1 MKTIKPV
8 MLLFVSAF
16 LLAACLASSDNLGL
30 QSEDGD
36 QNDWQ
41 TYTSAKY
48 KFTVRFPSVWQVIE
62 LPTTEYPTA
71 TDQVWFVSET
81 LPLPQTDSRAD
92 IVLIFTQEDP
102 SPGWKSAYFDEYQS
116 DAFWLGDIQ
125 ARRISGINKESKFSE
140 IVVLAKIGDYYLQA
154 LPNHGEASLEYFDR
168 VISSLRFVQAEAPTP
183 PPSATSVPG
192 SLDEQTIVFEG
203 VSFTYPASLAEGA
216 AAQQIPAFVDPAG
229 FVYDDLPEH
238 VRFDFANPYTVRGPF
253 AGFQPIWVPWLK
265 HQNPDSPEIQPQ
277 IFIFPTREYAE
288 ISPLAGERIE
298 ALRTLLDG
306 SALSEGVELPVLPT
320 FNSAQDLRGQVHPL
334 AFQGGRGLRFIARY
348 SQGAAPVVNPAVFY
362 TFQGLTED
370 GSQYVAAFFPL
381 YISLLP
387 DQVQVEDWETF
398 NANYAAYLSE
408 TTAVLDQLTPAE
420 FTPDLTSLDAVL
432 TSLRVDPDNGLFDEE
447 TAPSSLR
454 LVPPPVGLVHRSS
467 EGLWRMGANGEPQL
481 LTERFDALPAPD
493 AAMGHL
499 ALCLRARRGVLTENV
514 WPSKPWPI
522 TQPNQVCGQWRPMA
536 ATRSVCLPPAVLLPP
551 SEKLVG

>member
-16 LLAACLASSDNLGL
+16 LLAACLASPDNPGL

-71 TDQVWFVSET
+71 TDQVWFVGET

-102 SPGWKSAYFDEYQS
+102 SPSWKSEYFDEYQS

-183 PPSATSVPG
+183 PPSATSVSG
-192 SLDEQTIVFEG
+192 NLDEQTIVFEG
-203 VSFTYPASLAEGA
+203 ISFTYPASLAEGA

-238 VRFDFANPYTVRGPF
+238 VRFDFANPYTVREPF
-253 AGFQPIWVPWLK
+253 AGFQPLWAPWLN
-265 HQNPDSPEIQPQ
+265 HQHLDSPEIQPQ

-288 ISPLAGERIE
+288 TNPLAGERIE
-298 ALRTLLDG
+298 ALRTLLYDG
-306 SALSEGVELPVLPT
+306 GALSAGAELPVLPT

-420 FTPDLTSLDAVL
+420 FTPDLASLDAVL
-432 TSLRVDPDNGLFDEE
+432 TSLRVDPDNRRSGLM
-447 TAPSSLR
+447 P
-454 LVPPPVGLVHRSS
+454 
-467 EGLWRMGANGEPQL
+467 
-481 LTERFDALPAPD
+481 
-493 AAMGHL
+493 
-499 ALCLRARRGVLTENV
+499 
-514 WPSKPWPI
+514 
-522 TQPNQVCGQWRPMA
+522 
-536 ATRSVCLPPAVLLPP
+536 CLPPMPLWAIWRFAFAPDV
-551 SEKLVG
+551 EC